1 MLNNCHRT
9 MIRIFSRLAAV
20 AILSV
25 AASATH
31 AAPVLQTVYD
41 SVDGFSATGSTDVT
55 TTNWAAG
62 KFTFPTLTNGYQ
74 LAAVKVQLSGVPAGS
89 VELSVWSANVG
100 SPGIPGNQLFTLT
113 SPASLAAGLNTFTST
128 QSLPAGGTTY
138 WIVMKG
144 LAGTPNGAATW
155 DRTTGTPNGPGA
167 STEVALYT
175 PGLGGRWNTQTPGDP
190 LMMQIYAVPEPS
202 TYAMG
207 LAGLG
212 FAGLGTL
219 RRRRRTLS
227 RG

>member
-1 MLNNCHRT
+1 MLNTCRRT

-41 SVDGFSATGSTDVT
+41 SVTGNTPTLSATVSTT
-55 TTNWAAG
+55 SWAAG
-62 KFTFPTLTNGYQ
+62 KFTFPTLTDGYQ

-89 VELSVWSANVG
+89 VELSVWSDNSAAGTPNA
-100 SPGIPGNQLFTLT
+100 QLFTLT

-128 QSLPAGGTTY
+128 RSLPAGGTPY

-144 LAGTPNGAATW
+144 LAGSPNGFAAW
-155 DRTTGTPNGPGA
+155 DRTTGSVSGPGA
-167 STEVALYT
+167 STDMATYT
-175 PGLGGRWNTQTPGDP
+175 TFGGGQWNPQASGEP

-212 FAGLGTL
+212 FAGLGAL
-219 RRRRRTLS
+219 RRRRRTPS